1 MMYLIRKNDKY
12 LVMASDIDTIIKYCG
27 LDARI
32 IFSWEEENQEESL
45 KSFFS
50 RMRMEKDMIELCEV
64 SGITKKEVY
73 DYIDKYYK
81 EDELILSS
89 LSDIE
94 VISSNEKDELN
105 DISIESK
112 KKQMDLVSEC
122 YYFSSIKSNKRR

>member
-1 MMYLIRKNDKY
+1 MMYLIKKNDKY
-12 LVMASDIDTIIKYCG
+12 LVMASDIDTIRKYCG

-32 IFSWEEENQEESL
+32 IFSWEEENQDESL

-89 LSDIE
+89 LTDIE